1 MKENLVRYG
10 DDCTPQQRTNMC
22 TCFLKQAVV
31 TPPEDGLSISRNI
44 CRGFLSNILKNIL
57 VFFE

>member
-1 MKENLVRYG
+1 MYVF
-10 DDCTPQQRTNMC
+10 
-22 TCFLKQAVV
+22 FLKQAVV

-57 VFFE
+57 VFFK